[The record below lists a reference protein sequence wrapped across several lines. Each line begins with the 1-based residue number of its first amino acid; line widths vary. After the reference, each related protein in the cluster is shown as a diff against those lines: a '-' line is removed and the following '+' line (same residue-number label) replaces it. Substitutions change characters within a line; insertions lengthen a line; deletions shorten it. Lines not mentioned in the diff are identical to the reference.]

1 MRHAEKFFL
10 GFMVSLS
17 GWTAHA
23 QSITYQDALTKA
35 KDNNPSIRQLRLSND
50 SAIWQ
55 KRKAFST
62 FMPKLSLNGE
72 HRFGEKYMLMPV
84 EFGGNQLEMPVES
97 PYTDFNIRAAY
108 TLFEGFGG
116 MNNYKAASLQERAS
130 ELELRRAE
138 FQLEREVRSRFYQ
151 ALGAQTLA
159 AVAGQRVK
167 NLEEHLEQAKRYV
180 KYGYTTSY
188 DALRIEVQLAES
200 KTEKIQAD
208 DNIVIA
214 KNRLAQVM
222 GLESLPEI
230 LAGDF
235 PSIDKIAIPADL
247 TVESQNRDD
256 IQAKILREESA
267 ARLSAASKAWWSPK
281 LNVYADK
288 TYYNFTDR
296 DVVDTDKYKDAY
308 SVGVTLNWEIFDGGA
323 AYASQHQ
330 AANQAKIAAEAT
342 RAAMIQLPQE
352 FDLWKRK
359 YSYSVSVYKSKTV
372 SITQAQEAVR
382 QATAG
387 KRAGTRTVNDLL
399 DSELELDMNKAK
411 LVQSQIDAIEAL
423 GNLELA
429 SGRALY

>member
-1 MRHAEKFFL
+1 MKNAQKL
-10 GFMVSLS
+10 LLSLTILFS
-17 GWTAHA
+17 GWGAHA
-23 QSITYQDALTKA
+23 QSLTFQEALAKA
-35 KDNNPSIRQLRLSND
+35 KDNNPNIRQLRLGHD
-50 SAIWQ
+50 SATWQ
-55 KRKAFST
+55 KSKAFAT
-62 FMPKLSLNGE
+62 FMPKLSVRGE

-97 PYTDFNIRAAY
+97 PYTDFNIRANY

-138 FQLEREVRSRFYQ
+138 FQLEREVRGRFYQ

-167 NLEEHLEQAKRYV
+167 NLEEHLDQAKRYV
-180 KYGYTTSY
+180 KYGYTTNY
-188 DALRIEVQLAES
+188 DALRIEVQLSEAR
-200 KTEKIQAD
+200 TEKLQAD
-208 DNIVIA
+208 DNIVLA

-222 GLESLPEI
+222 GLETLAEG
-230 LAGDF
+230 LAGEF
-235 PSIDKIAIPADL
+235 PSIDKLQIPADL
-247 TVESQNRDD
+247 KAEAQNRDD
-256 IQAKILREESA
+256 IQAKLLREESA
-267 ARLSAASKAWWSPK
+267 TRMAAASKAWWSPK
-281 LNVYADK
+281 LNLYADK
-288 TYYNFTDR
+288 TYYNFADR
-296 DVVDTDKYKDAY
+296 DVVDSSKYKDAY
-308 SVGVTLNWEIFDGGA
+308 SVGVSLNWEIFDGGA
-323 AYASQHQ
+323 SYASQHQ
-330 AANQAKIAAEAT
+330 AANQEKIAAEAT

-359 YSYSVSVYKSKTV
+359 YNYSVSVYKSKSV
-372 SITQAQEAVR
+372 SISQAQEAVR

-387 KRAGTRTVNDLL
+387 KKAGTRTVNDLL
-399 DSELELDMNKAK
+399 DSELELDLTKAK

>member
-1 MRHAEKFFL
+1 MKNVEKLLFGLVLFF
-10 GFMVSLS
+10 
-17 GWTAHA
+17 GWAAHA
-23 QSITYQDALTKA
+23 QSITFQDALAKA
-35 KDNNPSIRQLRLSND
+35 KDNNPSIRQLRLGHD
-50 SAIWQ
+50 SATWQ
-55 KRKAFST
+55 KKKAFST
-62 FMPKLSLNGE
+62 FMPKLSVNGE

-84 EFGGNQLEMPVES
+84 DFGGAHIEMPVES

-159 AVAGQRVK
+159 VVAGQRVK
-167 NLEEHLEQAKRYV
+167 NLEEHLDQAKRYV
-180 KYGYTTSY
+180 KYGYTTNY
-188 DALRIEVQLAES
+188 DALRIEVQLAEA
-200 KTEKIQAD
+200 KTEKLQAD
-208 DNIVIA
+208 DNITLA
-214 KNRLAQVM
+214 KNRLAQIM
-222 GLESLPEI
+222 GLESIPEN
-230 LAGDF
+230 LAGEF
-235 PSIDKIAIPADL
+235 PSIDKIVIPADL
-247 TVESQNRDD
+247 QAEAQNRDD
-256 IQAKILREESA
+256 IQAKLLREESA
-267 ARLSAASKAWWSPK
+267 TRLAAASKAWWSPK

-288 TYYNFTDR
+288 TYYNFDDR
-296 DVVDTDKYKDAY
+296 DVAESSKYKDAY

-323 AYASQHQ
+323 SWASQHQ
-330 AANQAKIAAEAT
+330 AANQEKIAAEAT

-359 YSYSVSVYKSKTV
+359 YNYSVSVYKSKSV
-372 SITQAQEAVR
+372 SISQAQEAVR
-382 QATAG
+382 QAAAG
-387 KRAGTRTVNDLL
+387 KKAGTRTVNDLL
-399 DSELELDMNKAK
+399 DSELELDLNKAK